1 VRARIF
7 DRVVVPRRIGHE
19 HVEGGMRDP
28 KERADRDVGLGDAR
42 HLTPSFGWWV
52 TTLSASI
59 VVHVAPS

>member
-1 VRARIF
+1 
-7 DRVVVPRRIGHE
+7 
-19 HVEGGMRDP
+19 MRDP